1 MILQEILSPVS
12 GFKCVYQKDFT
23 KEIKHRLR
31 GLRADCADS
40 GLCLKRHH
48 HRIANQRSA
57 ADQKPAKNKK
67 HDFF

>member
-31 GLRADCADS
+31 GLRSVLETTPPPDC
-40 GLCLKRHH
+40 
-48 HRIANQRSA
+48 
-57 ADQKPAKNKK
+57 
-67 HDFF
+67 